1 MSPRRSAALCLL
13 LAAGL
18 VAGAAAPR
26 TAARAEDAWNPFK
39 EREDRARGRRPATPA
54 AAEPSVLQSPVLAPM
69 EGVGAKPWR
78 TDGSPPPGTGP
89 AASDPGPGPELG
101 PGPGTAGRP
110 GWQAAPDPA
119 QTAVERIPLAP
130 LEERARAVERNDL
143 SQPVMS
149 SDGAGLPFDLW
160 QGLDVR
166 AVEALVAELH
176 VPPRSSALNGLW
188 RRLWAATATPPGG
201 QGPAHF
207 EAVRIEALYRSGLV
221 GDLAARLASQ
231 QPATADPLLAA
242 QRARVAIA
250 TGRREAGCAEARQIG
265 RTGTSLPKPIKSELL
280 LLGAYCAGL
289 EGNAEAAALAVELAR
304 AEAVEAPLALA
315 ALDAFAAGQPFA
327 PKLPERITLMDYRY
341 LELAK
346 AQSPGAVLARAEP
359 ALLGVLASDEHLP
372 AGQRIA
378 AAEAAA
384 FNHVL
389 DSEHLA
395 TLYRDI
401 AGRLPAAAD
410 PLASRGDATTRR
422 AELFR
427 AIESERTPM
436 RRTRLARA
444 LLDEGRRSGLYLPMA
459 ALLAG
464 PIGEIHPAQE
474 IGWFAETA
482 IEIHLAAGN
491 PAAARVWSEFAAREG
506 EDRQHWELLIDL
518 ADARHQ
524 GKRGAGFAAVE
535 RLAVRGRLPADLLHR
550 LATVLDALDY
560 QIPIPLWE
568 AASRTPQPAT
578 GHLPETGV
586 LSQLQDAAQKK
597 EFARAVLLA
606 MRAIGNNSADGA
618 HIIALGDT
626 VRALKRSG
634 LEADARRL
642 ALEAILPAWPRA
654 VGG

>member
-1 MSPRRSAALCLL
+1 MPAPRSAAVCLL

-18 VAGAAAPR
+18 VVGATVPRSAAL
-26 TAARAEDAWNPFK
+26 AEDAWNPFK
-39 EREDRARGRRPATPA
+39 EREDRARVRRQATPA
-54 AAEPSVLQSPVLAPM
+54 AVAPPVLSPM
-69 EGVGAKPWR
+69 DGVGAKPWR
-78 TDGSPPPGTGP
+78 TDGSPPPGPATDARPDGLAGP
-89 AASDPGPGPELG
+89 DPGV
-101 PGPGTAGRP
+101 A
-110 GWQAAPDPA
+110 
-119 QTAVERIPLAP
+119 AVERTPLAP
-130 LEERARAVERNDL
+130 PEERARAVERNDL
-143 SQPVMS
+143 SQPVLA
-149 SDGAGLPFDLW
+149 SDGAGLPFEFW
-160 QGLDVR
+160 RGLDVR

-176 VPPRSSALNGLW
+176 VPPRSVALNALW
-188 RRLWAATATPPGG
+188 RRLWATTAAPPGG

-221 GDLAARLASQ
+221 DELAARLATEQ
-231 QPATADPLLAA
+231 QAPADPLLAA
-242 QRARVAIA
+242 QRARVAVA
-250 TGRREAGCAEARQIG
+250 TGRRAAGCAEARHVG
-265 RTGTSLPKPIKSELL
+265 RNGTSLPKVIKSELL
-280 LLGAYCAGL
+280 LLGAYCAGMD
-289 EGNAEAAALAVELAR
+289 GSAEAAALAVDLAR

-315 ALDAFAAGQPFA
+315 ALDAFTAGQPFA
-327 PKLPERITLMDYRY
+327 PQLPERVTLMDYRY

-346 AQSPGAVLARAEP
+346 AASPGALLARAEP
-359 ALLGVLASDEHLP
+359 ALLGVLASDERLP

-389 DSEHLA
+389 DSKQLA
-395 TLYRDI
+395 SLYRGV
-401 AGRLPAAAD
+401 AGNLPAAAD
-410 PLASRGDATTRR
+410 PLSARGDATTRR

-444 LLDEGRRSGLYLPMA
+444 LLDEGRRAGLYLPMA

-464 PIGEIHPAQE
+464 PIGEMHPAQE

-518 ADARHQ
+518 SDAGYQ

-535 RLAVRGRLPADLLHR
+535 RLVVRGRLPADLLHR

-568 AASRTPQPAT
+568 AASRTPQPGT

-586 LSQLQDAAQKK
+586 LSQLQDASKKK

-606 MRAIGNNSADGA
+606 MRAIGNNAADGA